1 MGNAPEYMA
10 CRLSVKVLRRRW
22 GAEKKWL
29 QLHLEWSNG
38 QDSNFAPGTGAG
50 DAVVGLGMRAIA
62 AERKLS
68 RAESRIRKLEAELQ
82 QRDGQAPGWELDLVE
97 LRQLIQGVPNSHIGA
112 LLRTYLYL
120 GVGG

>member
-1 MGNAPEYMA
+1 M
-10 CRLSVKVLRRRW
+10 KW
-22 GAEKKWL
+22 GAETKWL
-29 QLHLEWSNG
+29 QLRLGWSDG
-38 QDSNFAPGTGAG
+38 EETGWTPGTGIG
-50 DAVVGLGMRAIA
+50 DAIVGLGMRAIA

-68 RAESRIRKLEAELQ
+68 RAEARIRKLEAELQ